1 MRSGTSDV
9 FHHEMPGGQ
18 YTNLRQ
24 QARAT
29 GLDSKWPQVV
39 DRYAEVNQM
48 FGDIVKVTP
57 SSKVVGDMA
66 IFMVS
71 RGLTAQQVQDPDVEI
86 DFPKALSVSSVANL
100 EYQPAVSL
108 KRYRSMLKGEALLGQ
123 RPGAMLPPVD
133 LHAERNVLIE
143 TFGLDDA
150 TAPKRD
156 ARNARL
162 DQDLSAYLLY
172 PKVFMDYARHR
183 RDFGDTSILPTPIFC
198 MVQRKVKNSQSSWI
212 RAKSYTS
219 ATWQKATP
227 IRKAKL
233 LFSLNSTASHGTLW
247 CLMKRQAKT

>member
-108 KRYRSMLKGEALLGQ
+108 KRYRP
-123 RPGAMLPPVD
+123 R
-133 LHAERNVLIE
+133 
-143 TFGLDDA
+143 
-150 TAPKRD
+150 
-156 ARNARL
+156 
-162 DQDLSAYLLY
+162 
-172 PKVFMDYARHR
+172 
-183 RDFGDTSILPTPIFC
+183 C
-198 MVQRKVKNSQSSWI
+198 
-212 RAKSYTS
+212 
-219 ATWQKATP
+219 
-227 IRKAKL
+227 
-233 LFSLNSTASHGTLW
+233 
-247 CLMKRQAKT
+247 